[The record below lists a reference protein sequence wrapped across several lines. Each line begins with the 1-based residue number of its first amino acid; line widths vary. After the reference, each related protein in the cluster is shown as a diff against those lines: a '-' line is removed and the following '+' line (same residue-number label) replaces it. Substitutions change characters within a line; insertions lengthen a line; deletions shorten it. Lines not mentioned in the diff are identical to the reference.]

1 MGIYSFLWDFDGIY
15 GGFMF
20 FFNGILIVG
29 FWWDFMED
37 LKGTYVI
44 WWGY

>member
-1 MGIYSFLWDFDGIY
+1 ME
-15 GGFMF
+15 FMVDLCF